1 MDLLDIWFCWLEIL
15 TVSEVLAISLKVLVR
30 FNEDNSQYVRDKKG
44 KLMQNLRCI
53 FRSMVID
60 IRINTYNKEYRL

>member
-15 TVSEVLAISLKVLVR
+15 TASEVLAIILKVLVR
-30 FNEDNSQYVRDKKG
+30 FNEDNSQYVQDKKG

-53 FRSMVID
+53 FRSMAID

>member
-1 MDLLDIWFCWLEIL
+1 MDRLDTWFCWLEIL
-15 TVSEVLAISLKVLVR
+15 TPYEVLAIILKVSVR

-44 KLMQNLRCI
+44 KWMQNLRCI